1 MAEEEL
7 EARIRIAMPP
17 LQRLG
22 DILLT
27 QHVEFDAGAVA
38 TSLAQLHRN
47 EQLRV
52 PVADPAVA
60 GPDQTRQGLHG
71 TSYAAALRIIQE
83 GFVGRVCHG
92 RISRI
97 TGRQEELVYC
107 HTKRTGDKAW
117 QYCNDTRPLAPSLPL
132 LHVCI
137 ECAIP
142 AGYAHW
148 KNKGGQTAWLPDQV
162 TPLAFV
168 FKAIEGPPRLTFAV
182 AADAE
187 AANAKDAAEEAT
199 YAEEAAN
206 AKDAAEVQETQVFSG
221 DPDEEVQEK
230 QVSQVEDTDYTQN
243 TEDISLPSTRSWLPE
258 GEVASQ
264 PSIVTIRGPSPMSGE
279 PGVYSDSEDTSDGDD
294 SENYLLEP
302 YIDEAPMDAVD
313 EAVDAVDALQDMVTA
328 DEAVD
333 AVDALQ
339 EMVDA
344 ITVDEIPERSSDESD
359 SEYMSY
365 EEYLCI
371 YGAVEDER
379 PGQTADVTVTE
390 RLGRRDRS
398 RSRARTA
405 GSSESE

>member
-1 MAEEEL
+1 MHPQPGGTLAVDCAMVAPTTVERAGSRSAAASGAAESLECGDGFVITQSLEEDTQDPVAATVSNEL
-7 EARIRIAMPP
+7 EEDTQPLMGHGSDESDMGPDVEISGEIRDHDVDVEETGKIRENDFDETWDDRSPHGRMASSKSSKK
-17 LQRLG
+17 G
-22 DILLT
+22 DQVDEVQET
-27 QHVEFDAGAVA
+27 QGYHWRDHVE
-38 TSLAQLHRN
+38 
-47 EQLRV
+47 
-52 PVADPAVA
+52 
-60 GPDQTRQGLHG
+60 
-71 TSYAAALRIIQE
+71 
-83 GFVGRVCHG
+83 
-92 RISRI
+92 
-97 TGRQEELVYC
+97 
-107 HTKRTGDKAW
+107 K
-117 QYCNDTRPLAPSLPL
+117 
-132 LHVCI
+132 
-137 ECAIP
+137 
-142 AGYAHW
+142 
-148 KNKGGQTAWLPDQV
+148 
-162 TPLAFV
+162 
-168 FKAIEGPPRLTFAV
+168 
-182 AADAE
+182 
-187 AANAKDAAEEAT
+187 
-199 YAEEAAN
+199 
-206 AKDAAEVQETQVFSG
+206 VQETQVFSG

-313 EAVDAVDALQDMVTA
+313 EAVDAVDALQDMVTV

-365 EEYLCI
+365 EEYRSI
-371 YGAVEDER
+371 YRSVEDER
-379 PGQTADVTVTE
+379 AGQTADVTVTE

-405 GSSESE
+405 GSSSSD

>member
-1 MAEEEL
+1 MRIAISGGRAATPAPKAAPQPPQLAVAGGHERPMAEEEL

-83 GFVGRVCHG
+83 GFVGRVCHE
-92 RISRI
+92 RTSKI

-148 KNKGGQTAWLPDQV
+148 KKQRRANG
-162 TPLAFV
+162 LAAGSGNTVGFR
-168 FKAIEGPPRLTFAV
+168 FQSHRRP
-182 AADAE
+182 AE
-187 AANAKDAAEEAT
+187 
-199 YAEEAAN
+199 
-206 AKDAAEVQETQVFSG
+206 
-221 DPDEEVQEK
+221 
-230 QVSQVEDTDYTQN
+230 
-243 TEDISLPSTRSWLPE
+243 
-258 GEVASQ
+258 
-264 PSIVTIRGPSPMSGE
+264 
-279 PGVYSDSEDTSDGDD
+279 
-294 SENYLLEP
+294 
-302 YIDEAPMDAVD
+302 ID
-313 EAVDAVDALQDMVTA
+313 
-328 DEAVD
+328 
-333 AVDALQ
+333 
-339 EMVDA
+339 
-344 ITVDEIPERSSDESD
+344 
-359 SEYMSY
+359 
-365 EEYLCI
+365 
-371 YGAVEDER
+371 
-379 PGQTADVTVTE
+379 
-390 RLGRRDRS
+390 S
-398 RSRARTA
+398 RS
-405 GSSESE
+405 GG

>member
-148 KNKGGQTAWLPDQV
+148 KNNGGQTAWLPDQV

-168 FKAIEGPPRLTFAV
+168 FKAIEGPPRLTVAV

-199 YAEEAAN
+199 YAEEALEETAEEAAAKSAAKASEYQVTNGEEQAPEAKLPTTSESPQAN
-206 AKDAAEVQETQVFSG
+206 DSSWGQGSSSWGSSSHQSGWCLSRWQDEAWHGKDDNDGTCDTGDNGSAGRVEMVDTWEMQE
-221 DPDEEVQEK
+221 DEEVKEEYAGNDVPVVVDVIAMDARDADAQ
-230 QVSQVEDTDYTQN
+230 
-243 TEDISLPSTRSWLPE
+243 
-258 GEVASQ
+258 
-264 PSIVTIRGPSPMSGE
+264 
-279 PGVYSDSEDTSDGDD
+279 PGVGDGGDPAIVAELKEF
-294 SENYLLEP
+294 SS
-302 YIDEAPMDAVD
+302 IAPVVMYKRVQCHLD
-313 EAVDAVDALQDMVTA
+313 L
-328 DEAVD
+328 
-333 AVDALQ
+333 
-339 EMVDA
+339 
-344 ITVDEIPERSSDESD
+344 IS
-359 SEYMSY
+359 
-365 EEYLCI
+365 
-371 YGAVEDER
+371 
-379 PGQTADVTVTE
+379 
-390 RLGRRDRS
+390 
-398 RSRARTA
+398 
-405 GSSESE
+405 

>member
-27 QHVEFDAGAVA
+27 QNVEFDAGAVA

-168 FKAIEGPPRLTFAV
+168 FKAIEGPPRLTVAV
-182 AADAE
+182 AADA
-187 AANAKDAAEEAT
+187 
-199 YAEEAAN
+199 EAAN

-294 SENYLLEP
+294 SEEKPSTNPLYEFTVPLPISQEDVRNELVTHIMDNPESRSQPFPLWIQQVIPPRGASLTTEP
-302 YIDEAPMDAVD
+302 VIRPMNCDLSAVFFLNRKKYRVRL
-313 EAVDAVDALQDMVTA
+313 AA
-328 DEAVD
+328 
-333 AVDALQ
+333 
-339 EMVDA
+339 
-344 ITVDEIPERSSDESD
+344 ES
-359 SEYMSY
+359 
-365 EEYLCI
+365 L
-371 YGAVEDER
+371 
-379 PGQTADVTVTE
+379 TVTE
-390 RLGRRDRS
+390 RLTTPWDFQLTDLGRRDRS